1 MDLLEARDGTI
12 ASVIYNTLGEGAGKA
27 FVRVWGRGGG
37 GEPWRLK
44 GQDVDCPQFSILRLI
59 QAWPA
64 IYGACARPVH

>member
-37 GEPWRLK
+37 DGGWGENP
-44 GQDVDCPQFSILRLI
+44 GD
-59 QAWPA
+59 
-64 IYGACARPVH
+64 